1 MSSMVG
7 DVASGPHAAPT
18 DERSQ
23 FEAFVTA
30 HTPAL
35 LRTAYLLTGG
45 DASAAEDVVQ
55 DTFARLY
62 PRWTKVTNADH
73 PLAYVRRTL
82 VNTFLN
88 RARLASAREVVVAGV
103 DLGLDKADPMQAVA
117 DRDLLRRLIRRLPER
132 QRAALVLHYLEDLSD
147 RDVAR
152 QLGCRPGTAR
162 SLVSRALAS
171 LRADLGDIHD

>member
-1 MSSMVG
+1 
-7 DVASGPHAAPT
+7 
-18 DERSQ
+18 
-23 FEAFVTA
+23 
-30 HTPAL
+30 
-35 LRTAYLLTGG
+35 
-45 DASAAEDVVQ
+45 
-55 DTFARLY
+55 
-62 PRWTKVTNADH
+62 
-73 PLAYVRRTL
+73 

-88 RARLASAREVVVAGV
+88 RARLASAREAVVAGV
-103 DLGLDKADPMQAVA
+103 DLGRDEADPIQAVA